1 MDRFVETWPMK
12 IKLLK
17 LVSVLALSA
26 GYISPPTVS
35 MADQV
40 AGSKV
45 YLESCAVCHMTD
57 GSGVPGMQPAL
68 DGDPVVGGDPG
79 QLIRLVLQGP
89 AKVLPANRPVFS
101 STMPAFNQ
109 LSDRQIADL
118 LTYVRDQYGEK
129 ASAIKPGQVAV
140 ERRNAHQGDGSSN
153 GG

>member
-1 MDRFVETWPMK
+1 VDRLIETWPMK

-17 LVSVLALSA
+17 LVGVLALLA
-26 GYISPPTVS
+26 RYISLPTVS
-35 MADQV
+35 LADQA

-68 DGDPVVGGDPG
+68 DGDPLVGGDPG
-79 QLIRLVLQGP
+79 QLIRLILEGP

-109 LSDRQIADL
+109 LSDQQIADL
-118 LTYVRDQYGEK
+118 LTYVRDQYGGK
-129 ASAIKPGQVAV
+129 ASAIKSDQVAV
-140 ERRNAHQGDGSSN
+140 ERRNAASGDRSSN